1 MSTGPTSNGKEPTQV
16 KVKMAT
22 VWLDGCSGC
31 HMSFLDID
39 ERILTLAEKM
49 DLVYSPL
56 VDVKEFP
63 EMVDVTL
70 IEGAVSSEEDLHKIK
85 KVRAHT
91 RILVSLGDCAV
102 TANVPG
108 MRNPFT
114 TEAVLAR
121 AYFENAQLQQQ
132 IPDQVIPRLLP
143 KSQPVHEIVHVDV
156 FVPGC
161 PPHRDAIYYV
171 LTELVEG
178 RTPEPQ
184 KFTRFGK

>member
-1 MSTGPTSNGKEPTQV
+1 VSK
-16 KVKMAT
+16 KRLAT

-39 ERILTLAEKM
+39 ERLLTLAESA

-63 EMVDVTL
+63 EGVDVSL
-70 IEGAVSSEEDLHKIK
+70 VEGAVSSEEDLRKIK
-85 KVRAHT
+85 MVRDRT
-91 RILVSLGDCAV
+91 NTLVSLGDCAV

-114 TEAVLAR
+114 TKEVYAR
-121 AYFENAQLQQQ
+121 AYLENATLDPG
-132 IPDQVIPRLLP
+132 IPVQDLPRLL
-143 KSQPVHEIVHVDV
+143 SQARPIHEIVPVDV

-161 PPHRDAIYYV
+161 PPSADTIFYV
-171 LTELVEG
+171 VNELLAG
-178 RTPEPQ
+178 RRPEVSSR
-184 KFTRFGK
+184 TRFGA